1 MARYILG
8 ITGASGALYARRVLR
23 GILDAGHECHLTCT
37 PYGLRLLHDE
47 LGIERLDEEGLNAF
61 AGLSDS
67 RLATADSLR
76 YHPPRDV
83 GASIA
88 SGSFLHDG
96 MVIVPCSSH
105 TMNSIAMGVGDTLVT
120 RAAAVCLKERRP
132 LIIAHRESPLT
143 LIDIRAM
150 ETLTLAGAIIA
161 PCNPGLYLLP
171 RTVDDMVDFVAARL
185 LDLLKVGHGI
195 GGRWPADSPSS
206 SEKSGG
212 SGAPASDQYFIPR

>member
-1 MARYILG
+1 MPRYVLG
-8 ITGASGALYARRVLR
+8 ITGASGALYAQRVCR
-23 GILDAGHECHLTCT
+23 AILAAGHECHLCCT
-37 PYGLRLLHDE
+37 PYGQRLLHDE
-47 LGIERLDEEGLNAF
+47 LGIERLDEEGLATF
-61 AGLSDS
+61 AG
-67 RLATADSLR
+67 ATASGRVFEGVGRGGTRRAPHPVTADGAGRGTLF
-76 YHPPRDV
+76 YHSPRDV

-105 TMNSIAMGVGDTLVT
+105 TMNSIAMGVGDTIVT

-161 PCNPGLYLLP
+161 PCNPGLYLMP
-171 RTVDDMVDFVAARL
+171 RTVEEIVDFVTGRL
-185 LDLLKVGHGI
+185 LDLLKIEHDI
-195 GGRWPADSPSS
+195 KARW
-206 SEKSGG
+206 
-212 SGAPASDQYFIPR
+212 GAPAS

>member
-1 MARYILG
+1 MGRYVLG
-8 ITGASGALYARRVLR
+8 ITGASGALYSQRVCR
-23 GILDAGHECHLTCT
+23 AILAAGHECHLCCT
-37 PYGLRLLHDE
+37 PYGQRLLHDE
-47 LGIERLDEEGLNAF
+47 LGIERLDAEGLAAF
-61 AGLSDS
+61 ACAPF
-67 RLATADSLR
+67 ATADSLEDSVAGR
-76 YHPPRDV
+76 GTLVFHSSRDV

-105 TMNSIAMGVGDTLVT
+105 TMNSVAMGVGDTIVT

-161 PCNPGLYLLP
+161 PCNPGLYLMP
-171 RTVDDMVDFVAARL
+171 RTVEEIVDFVAGRL
-185 LDLLKVGHGI
+185 LDLLKIEHDI
-195 GGRWPADSPSS
+195 KARW
-206 SEKSGG
+206 
-212 SGAPASDQYFIPR
+212 ASAS